1 MPGEKPA
8 SSDKGK
14 LFKELHGNGKLLVL
28 PNVWDPLSALLLESL
43 GYPAVAT
50 ASASIAF
57 SHGFQDGEKIPFE
70 QVLNILNTVVKSVVV
85 PVTADIESG
94 YATNNSEL
102 EENIKRLIDTGIAG
116 INIEDSNPASGKL
129 VSISDQCKKISIIR
143 NIAVEKNVSLFINAR
158 ADVCIHPGNLSG
170 EEILL
175 ETISRG
181 KAYKDAGANGFY
193 PIVLKEKESIERII
207 AEVGLPVNIL
217 LLPGIPNFETLQK
230 MGVARL
236 SLGPGF
242 LKVAIN
248 AMKNVA
254 KKLLVYEGM
263 EEITTNPI
271 TSDYLN
277 ELVSKSDQN
286 N

>member
-1 MPGEKPA
+1 MTGEKPA

-43 GYPAVAT
+43 GYPAIAT
-50 ASASIAF
+50 ASASIAL
-57 SHGFQDGEKIPFE
+57 SNGFRDGEKIPFE
-70 QVLNILNTVVKSVVV
+70 QVLNILNTIVKGVEV

-94 YATNNSEL
+94 YATNDSEL
-102 EENIKRLIDTGIAG
+102 KENIKRLIDTGIAG
-116 INIEDSNPASGKL
+116 INIEDSSPASGEL
-129 VSISDQCKKISIIR
+129 ISISDQCKKISIIR

-158 ADVCIHPGNLSG
+158 ADVYIHPGNLSK
-170 EEILL
+170 EEILS

-181 KAYKDAGANGFY
+181 KAYKDAGADGFY

-207 AEVGLPVNIL
+207 SAVGLPVNIL
-217 LLPGIPNFETLQK
+217 LLPGIPNFEALQN
-230 MGVARL
+230 MGVARI

-242 LKVAIN
+242 LKIAVN
-248 AMKNVA
+248 TMKNVA
-254 KKLLVYEGM
+254 KKLLAYEGM
-263 EEITTNPI
+263 EEITTNLI

-277 ELVSKSDQN
+277 DLVSKSHQ
-286 N
+286 